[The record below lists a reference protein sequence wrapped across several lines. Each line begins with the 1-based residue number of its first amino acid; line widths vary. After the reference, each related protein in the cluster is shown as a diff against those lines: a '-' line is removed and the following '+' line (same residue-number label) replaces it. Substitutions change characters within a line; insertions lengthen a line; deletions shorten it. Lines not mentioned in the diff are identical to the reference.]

1 MATKTP
7 NPEAEKS
14 TKTASGPFDARAEE
28 FVVKDPEAFGLN
40 MARMLEQIGKAAAAW
55 VAPREKGDF
64 VDGGPVQISEVV
76 QTLSRVS
83 EYWMTDPARA
93 MEAQT
98 NLFASYMGIWN
109 NSIRRMAGEMPESPV
124 DAPKG
129 DKRFA
134 AADWNENLFFDF
146 VKQTYLLTTRWADD
160 LVERADGLDPHT
172 RQKAAFY
179 VRQISNALAPSNFVM
194 TNPELYRET
203 VASNGENLVK
213 GMKMFAEDMAA
224 GHGNLKLRQ
233 ADYTKYQVGR
243 DMAVTPGKVVAENEL
258 CQIIQYAPQ
267 TETVFKRPLMIV
279 PPWIN
284 KFYILDLNP
293 EKSLIGWLVQ
303 QGVTVFV
310 VSWVN
315 PDERHAEK
323 DWQAYIEEGIRF
335 GLDTVEKATGEK
347 EVNAVGYCVGG
358 TLLGASLAYLKAKG
372 DERIKS
378 TTFLTTQIDF
388 THAGDL
394 KVFVDETQLKT
405 LEKAMDQKGY
415 LEGSQMATAFNLLRS
430 GDLIWPYFVN
440 NYLRGKEP
448 LPFDLLY
455 WNADSTRMPKANHL
469 FYLRNCYHENRLSRG
484 RMEIGGVK
492 LDLTKVTMPIYNLA
506 TKEDHIAP
514 ARSVFTG
521 CSAFGSK
528 VDFVLTGSGHIAGVV
543 NPPAKNKYQYW
554 TGPAPKD
561 VGSYED
567 WLLAASQTP
576 GSWWGHW
583 LEWLTPHLGERV
595 EPRTPGGKKLKAIED
610 APGRYVRV
618 KS

>member
-1 MATKTP
+1 MATKAGK
-7 NPEAEKS
+7 PETE
-14 TKTASGPFDARAEE
+14 PFKAAQDD

-55 VAPREKGDF
+55 VAPREKGEM
-64 VDGGPVQISEVV
+64 VDDGPMRMSEVV

-109 NSIRRMAGEMPESPV
+109 NSIRRMAGEMPESPAE
-124 DAPKG
+124 APQG

-160 LVERADGLDPHT
+160 LVERAEGVDPHT

-203 VASNGENLVK
+203 IASNGENLVK
-213 GMKMFAEDMAA
+213 GMKMFAEDMVA

-233 ADYTKYQVGR
+233 ADYTKYEVGR

-258 CQIIQYAPQ
+258 CQIIQYAPK

-293 EKSLIGWLVQ
+293 EKSFIGWAVE
-303 QGVTVFV
+303 QGLTVFV

-315 PDERHAEK
+315 PDERQAEK
-323 DWQAYIEEGIRF
+323 DWQAYIEEGIAF
-335 GLDTVEKATGEK
+335 GLDTVEKATGET

-372 DERIKS
+372 DERITS

-394 KVFVDETQLKT
+394 KVFVDEAQLKL
-405 LEKAMDQKGY
+405 LEQAMSQKGY

-484 RMEIGGVK
+484 RMEIGGVR
-492 LDLTKVTMPIYNLA
+492 LDLSKVTMPIYNLA

-521 CSAFGSK
+521 CRAFGSK
-528 VDFVLTGSGHIAGVV
+528 VEFVLTGSGHIAGVV
-543 NPPAKNKYQYW
+543 NPPAKKKYQFW

-561 VGSYED
+561 VGAYED
-567 WLLAASQTP
+567 WLLAAKETP

-583 LEWLTPHLGERV
+583 LEWLTPLAGDQVKARK
-595 EPRTPGGKKLKAIED
+595 PGGRKLKPIED
-610 APGRYVRV
+610 APGRYV
-618 KS
+618 KTKA

>member
-1 MATKTP
+1 MASKAS
-7 NPEAEKS
+7 NPHPAEANPIPE
-14 TKTASGPFDARAEE
+14 D
-28 FVVKDPEAFGLN
+28 FVVKDPEAFARN

-55 VAPREKGDF
+55 VGPREKGDAI
-64 VDGGPVQISEVV
+64 DEGPVPMVEIV

-93 MEAQT
+93 MEAQSK
-98 NLFASYMGIWN
+98 LFANYLTVWS
-109 NSIRRMAGEMPESPV
+109 NSIRRMTGE
-124 DAPKG
+124 APTPIFEPPKS
-129 DKRFA
+129 DKRFSDA
-134 AADWNENLFFDF
+134 EWDSHLFFDF
-146 VKQTYLLTTRWADD
+146 IKQTYLLTSRWADD
-160 LVERADGLDPHT
+160 LVERAEGLDPHT
-172 RQKAAFY
+172 RHKAAFY
-179 VRQISNALAPSNFVM
+179 VRQISNALAPSNFIM

-203 VASNGENLVK
+203 VASNGENLVR

-224 GHGNLKLRQ
+224 GHGNLRLRQ
-233 ADYTKYQVGR
+233 ADYSKYEVGR
-243 DMAVTPGKVVAENEL
+243 DMAVTPGKVVAQNEV

-267 TETVFKRPLMIV
+267 TETVFKRPLLIV

-293 EKSLIGWLVQ
+293 EKSLIKWLVE
-303 QGVTVFV
+303 QGLTVFV

-315 PDERHAEK
+315 PDERHADK
-323 DWQAYIEEGIRF
+323 DWQAYIEEGIVF
-335 GLDTVEKATGEK
+335 GLDTVEAATGEK

-372 DERIKS
+372 DERIQS

-394 KVFVDETQLKT
+394 KVFVDEGQIQA
-405 LEKAMDQKGY
+405 LERAMESKGY

-469 FYLRNCYHENRLSRG
+469 FYLRNCYHENNLSRG

-492 LDLTKVTMPIYNLA
+492 LDLSKVTIPIYNLA
-506 TKEDHIAP
+506 TKDDHIAP
-514 ARSVFTG
+514 ARSVFLG
-521 CSAFGSK
+521 CGAFGSK
-528 VDFVLTGSGHIAGVV
+528 VNFVLTGSGHIAGVV
-543 NPPAKNKYQYW
+543 NPPAKNKYQFW

-561 VGSYED
+561 VGSFED
-567 WLLAASQTP
+567 WLLAAKETR
-576 GSWWGHW
+576 GSWWPHW
-583 LEWLTPHLGERV
+583 LEWITPLSGDQVKARK
-595 EPRTPGGKKLKAIED
+595 PGSRKAKPIED
-610 APGRYVRV
+610 APGSYVKV

>member
-1 MATKTP
+1 MATKARK
-7 NPEAEKS
+7 PETEPFEA
-14 TKTASGPFDARAEE
+14 KTEE

-55 VAPREKGDF
+55 AGPREKG
-64 VDGGPVQISEVV
+64 EVV
-76 QTLSRVS
+76 ETSPMQLSEIIQTLSRVS

-98 NLFASYMGIWN
+98 SLFASYMSVWN
-109 NSIRRMAGEMPESPV
+109 NSARRMAGEAPENPV
-124 DAPKG
+124 EAPRG
-129 DKRFA
+129 DKRFT
-134 AADWNENLFFDF
+134 ADPWNDNLFFDF
-146 VKQTYLLTTRWADD
+146 IKQTYLLTTRWADD
-160 LVERADGLDPHT
+160 LVERADGLDEHT

-203 VASNGENLVK
+203 LASNGANLVK
-213 GMKMFAEDMAA
+213 GMKMFAEDMVA
-224 GHGNLKLRQ
+224 GNGNLKLRQ
-233 ADYTKYQVGR
+233 SDYSKYEVGR

-258 CQIIQYAPQ
+258 CQIIQYAPT
-267 TETVFKRPLMIV
+267 TETVFKRPLLIV

-293 EKSLIGWLVQ
+293 EKSFIGWAVA
-303 QGVTVFV
+303 QGLTVFV

-315 PDERHAEK
+315 PDERHADK
-323 DWQAYIEEGIRF
+323 DWQAYIEEGIGF
-335 GLDTVEKATGEK
+335 GLDTVEKATGET

-358 TLLGASLAYLKAKG
+358 TLLGASLAYYKAKG
-372 DERIKS
+372 DTRIAS

-394 KVFVDETQLKT
+394 KVFVDDTQLKT
-405 LEKAMDQKGY
+405 LEKAMEQKGY

-469 FYLRNCYHENRLSRG
+469 FYLRNCYLENRLSRG
-484 RMEIGGVK
+484 RMEIGGVR
-492 LDLTKVTMPIYNLA
+492 LDLSTVKMPIYNLA
-506 TKEDHIAP
+506 TKDDHIAP
-514 ARSVFTG
+514 ARSVFKG
-521 CSAFGSK
+521 CASFGSK

-543 NPPAKNKYQYW
+543 NPPAKKKYQFW

-561 VGSYED
+561 MATYED
-567 WLLAASQTP
+567 WLLSAKETP

-583 LEWLTPHLGERV
+583 LEWLAPQSGDQVKARK
-595 EPRTPGGKKLKAIED
+595 PGGRKLKPIED
-610 APGRYVRV
+610 APGRYVRE
-618 KS
+618 KA